1 MNGWN
6 GMEITYFD
14 VVVGTIIIVLGIKGV
29 LNGFSRELFG
39 LVGVVGGLFVAF
51 QIGGMIGQLL
61 NNFIFKFHETKAIN
75 FLGFMFTLVIF
86 AFIMNTLGKAF
97 KKHVIA
103 MSGLTPVDKILGF
116 FVGGGKFFLIFSVIV
131 YAFFS
136 VTMIREHFG
145 ERMKHGFFFKPMFM
159 TGNFIVHM
167 QVDDIKSLMDE
178 NLSHKNFSQLQD
190 ISPKH

>member
-1 MNGWN
+1 
-6 GMEITYFD
+6 MEITYFD
-14 VVVGTIIIVLGIKGV
+14 VIVGMIIIVLGIKGV

-51 QIGGMIGQLL
+51 QIGGLIGQLL

-86 AFIMNTLGKAF
+86 AFIMNTLGQAF

-103 MSGLTPVDKILGF
+103 MSGLGPIDKTLGF
-116 FVGGGKFFLIFSVIV
+116 FVGGGKFFLIFSIIV

-136 VTMIREHFG
+136 ITMVRNAFG
-145 ERMKHGFFFKPMFM
+145 ERMKHSFFFKPMFM

-167 QVDDIKSLMDE
+167 QVDDIKSLMEE
-178 NLSHKNFSQLQD
+178 NQSAEVILQ
-190 ISPKH
+190 PNNTPQKH